1 MQDAVRIAR
10 KLAALERMGFER
22 ADVSPLTTEARR
34 IDRKTYQVTSSRPA
48 MGTLVSVTAIGR
60 TRDES
65 EQAIGR
71 GFEEMD
77 RLIAILSRYESSS
90 AVTCLNEAGKLDGI
104 PPEFSRVLSRSLY
117 YHWVSGGAFDISVEP
132 LVNLFRERLDG
143 TVPSEPGRTE
153 IAEALGLVGS
163 QNIVVGSRSAHF
175 SRSGMG
181 VTLDGIA
188 KGYIVDAIAGELERS
203 GIGSYLIN
211 AGGDIRTAGSK
222 PGRKPWTVAV
232 QDPSK
237 RGSFPDTVHLTD
249 GAVATSGSYEIYF
262 DRDKLFHH
270 VVNSRTGRSPDL
282 SQSVSVQAPSAM
294 AADALATG
302 VFVMEPRKGIEFI
315 DSLPGCECLVIDN
328 EGHQLRSRSWKSAA
342 L

>member
-1 MQDAVRIAR
+1 MQDAARIAR
-10 KLAALERMGFER
+10 KLAALEGMGLER
-22 ADVSPLTTEARR
+22 VDLSPFTTEALR
-34 IDRKTYQVTSSRPA
+34 IDRKTFQVTSSRPA

-60 TRDES
+60 SRGES

-71 GFEEMD
+71 ALEEMD
-77 RLIAILSRYESSS
+77 RLIAVFSRYDPASPVS
-90 AVTCLNEAGKLDGI
+90 CLNESGKLGHA

-117 YHWVSGGAFDISVEP
+117 YHWLSGGAFDISVEP

-143 TVPSEPGRTE
+143 TTPSEPSRSE

-175 SRSGMG
+175 ARSGMG
-181 VTLDGIA
+181 ITLDGIA

-262 DRDKLFHH
+262 DRDRLFHH
-270 VVNSRTGRSPDL
+270 VVNSKTGRSPDV

-302 VFVMEPRKGIEFI
+302 VFVMEPHKGVEFI
-315 DSLPGCECLVIDN
+315 NSLPGCECLIIDN
-328 EGHQLRSRSWKSAA
+328 EGRQLRSRSWKSAA

>member
-1 MQDAVRIAR
+1 MQDAARIAR
-10 KLAALERMGFER
+10 KLAALEGLGLER
-22 ADVSPLTTEARR
+22 VDRSPSTTEATR
-34 IDRKTYQVTSSRPA
+34 IDRKTYQVTSSKPA

-60 TRDES
+60 TRDEA
-65 EQAIGR
+65 EEAIGR

-77 RLIAILSRYESSS
+77 RLIPILSRYEASS
-90 AVTCLNEAGKLDGI
+90 AVTCLNDSGRLSGA

-117 YHWVSGGAFDISVEP
+117 YHWLSGGTFDISVEP

-143 TVPSEPGRTE
+143 TTPTEPSRAEV
-153 IAEALGLVGS
+153 AEALGLVGS

-175 SRSGMG
+175 ARSGMG
-181 VTLDGIA
+181 ITLDGIA

-222 PGRKPWTVAV
+222 PGQKPWTVAV

-262 DRDKLFHH
+262 DRDRLFHH
-270 VVNSRTGRSPDL
+270 VVDSKSGRSPDL
-282 SQSVSVQAPSAM
+282 SQSVSVQAPTAM

-302 VFVMEPRKGIEFI
+302 VFVMEPRKGVEFI

-328 EGHQLRSRSWKSAA
+328 EGRQLRSRSWKSAA

>member
-1 MQDAVRIAR
+1 MQDAARIAR
-10 KLAALERMGFER
+10 KLAALEGMGLER
-22 ADVSPLTTEARR
+22 VDLSPTTTEARR
-34 IDRKTYQVTSSRPA
+34 IDRKTFQVTSSRPA

-60 TRDES
+60 SRDES
-65 EQAIGR
+65 EQAIGCA
-71 GFEEMD
+71 FEEMD
-77 RLIAILSRYESSS
+77 RLIAMFSRYDPSS
-90 AVTCLNEAGKLDGI
+90 AVTCLNDAGKLDGA

-117 YHWVSGGAFDISVEP
+117 YHWLSGGAFDISVEP
-132 LVNLFRERLDG
+132 LVNLFRERMDG
-143 TVPSEPGRTE
+143 TTPSEPSRAE
-153 IAEALGLVGS
+153 IADALGLVGS
-163 QNIVVGSRSAHF
+163 QNIEVGSRSARF
-175 SRSGMG
+175 ARSGMG
-181 VTLDGIA
+181 ITLDGIA

-203 GIGSYLIN
+203 AIGSYLIN

-222 PGRKPWTVAV
+222 PGRKPWTIAV

-237 RGSFPDTVHLTD
+237 RGSFPDTVNLTD

-262 DRDKLFHH
+262 DRDRLFHH

-315 DSLPGCECLVIDN
+315 DSLPGCECLIIDN
-328 EGHQLRSRSWKSAA
+328 EGSQLRSRSWKSAA